1 MKYSKAMA
9 LLVFCAPVAAL
20 AGPDWIERG
29 DAGSTRDN
37 AQFVTGI
44 GAPTTISGSLSS
56 NLLGED
62 YEDLYVIR
70 IEYPTTFSFTMG
82 PATFDSQLY
91 LFAISDGFDFYG
103 MLSNDDE
110 SAISTAA
117 AIDQSFA
124 TDGTGSHV
132 IYKGLYCLAI
142 TTSGRYPVSPSGA
155 IFYQATNT
163 EISGPDGPGRYG
175 ALSGW
180 EGPGG
185 SGSYLIE
192 LDGIGYADIPTP
204 GVISVFAAGTL
215 AMLRRRR

>member
-1 MKYSKAMA
+1 MKYSKAIA
-9 LLVFCAPVAAL
+9 LLVFCAPVTAF

-29 DAGSTRDN
+29 DAGSSLGN
-37 AQFVTGI
+37 AQFVTGV
-44 GAPTTISGSLSS
+44 GAPTSISGSLNS

-62 YEDLYVIR
+62 YEDLYVISVLH
-70 IEYPTTFSFTMG
+70 PTTFSFIMTN
-82 PATFDSQLY
+82 ANFDSQLY
-91 LFAISDGFDFYG
+91 LFAISEATDLFG
-103 MLSNDDE
+103 MLSNDDD
-110 SAISTAA
+110 TVFTTNA

-142 TTSGRYPVSPSGA
+142 TTSGRYPVSPDGA
-155 IFYQATNT
+155 IFFQATNT

-185 SGSYLIE
+185 SGSYFIE

-204 GVISVFAAGTL
+204 GVMSIAVAGSL